1 MWSAVERSRLVTGA
15 VMKVS
20 GNRGFTL
27 VELLFVVAIIG
38 ILAAIATP
46 ALSKTRLAAN
56 ESSAIASLRTIHSG
70 QQGFWAGCGSGFYAP
85 SLQNLGLPV
94 GGQPG
99 FVSPDLAAPAPVVK
113 SGYEFEMDSDNP
125 DTTGRVSCNG
135 GSVATTFHATAD
147 PLPSRGRRYLG
158 TNGAGSIYPVDR
170 DAVHRHA
177 GHGAPPAPA
186 TPIGS
191 SRAGEASRGAIR

>member
-1 MWSAVERSRLVTGA
+1 
-15 VMKVS
+15 MKVS
-20 GNRGFTL
+20 SERGFTL
-27 VELLFVVAIIG
+27 VELLFVVGLIG

-85 SLQNLGLPV
+85 SLQNLGVRV

-99 FVSPDLAAPAPVVK
+99 FISPDLAGPAPVVK

-135 GSVATTFHATAD
+135 GSVAVTFPATAD

-158 TNGAGSIYPVDR
+158 TNGAGAIYQSIATLFTDMPDS
-170 DAVHRHA
+170 
-177 GHGAPPAPA
+177 GSPPAPA
-186 TPIGS
+186 APIGQ
-191 SRAGEASRGAIR
+191 